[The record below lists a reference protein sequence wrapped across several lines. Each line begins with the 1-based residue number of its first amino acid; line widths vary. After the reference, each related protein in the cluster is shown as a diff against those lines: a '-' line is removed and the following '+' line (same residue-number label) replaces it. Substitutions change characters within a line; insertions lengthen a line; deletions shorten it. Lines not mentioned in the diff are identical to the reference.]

1 MMLAIIATNAGSN
14 SLPVGAD
21 VSGLWPRWINIVRGQ
36 VICATLAPLLVPW
49 KIIASAQS
57 FLTFLGSYTVFL
69 MPTCGVCGADYLP
82 LGLQLAFAD
91 TTHRS

>member
-21 VSGLWPRWINIVRGQ
+21 ISGLWPRWINIVRGQ
-36 VICATLAPLLVPW
+36 VLCASLAPLLVPW

-69 MPTCGVCGADYLP
+69 MPTCGVGLLFSPLKSTLCCKYL
-82 LGLQLAFAD
+82 QK
-91 TTHRS
+91 RS